1 MSNFI
6 QYLLQS
12 SASLAAFYLVY
23 RFLLRQETFFKLNR
37 VYLLM
42 ATLLSI
48 LLPLLKPDLY
58 TLRTVQPLIYYLDP
72 VIITPDRILH
82 TASLQQFNWLEAA
95 GIVYFTGLIIFGARF
110 ISRCF
115 YMLILVKRNG
125 MIRREGLNLVVMKKS
140 CSPFSF
146 LNFVFLDKDAVRSG
160 DLHTILL
167 HEKEHIRQ
175 LHSMDLILSEIV
187 KMIQWFNPF
196 AWRISRS
203 LKSVHEFLADKGVL
217 RSGVDTVEYRQ
228 ILVTRAIGKEVFA
241 MSNSFNVSLI
251 KTRIIMMTKSRSKNW
266 AGLKVFFALPAVFT
280 VLFFFSS
287 GSLTLL
293 SGQNQAS
300 DKTTGKVQEKKG
312 SPAAD
317 TLHKVKEQ
325 GENDK
330 ALRNSSESK
339 MGANGVY
346 VVVEKMPEFTG
357 GLSEMYKFLMA
368 NIKYPEDAKAKGMQG
383 RVFVNFIVRKDGS
396 ITNAKVIRGFFTSC
410 DAEALRV
417 VKMMPKWV
425 PGVQNGK
432 KVDVE
437 FNLPIKFALDKKKE
451 TKEVPKN

>member
-37 VYLLM
+37 VYLLIS
-42 ATLLSI
+42 TLLSI

-58 TLRTVQPLIYYLDP
+58 TLRSVQPLIYYLDP
-72 VIITPDRILH
+72 VIITPDRILQ
-82 TASLQQFNWLEAA
+82 TASLQQFNWLEVA

-110 ISRCF
+110 ISRF
-115 YMLILVKRNG
+115 IYMLILVKRNG
-125 MIRREGLNLVVMKKS
+125 LIRREGVNLVVMKKS

-146 LNFVFLDKDAVRSG
+146 LNFVFLDEDAVRSG

-175 LHSMDLILSEIV
+175 FHSVDLILSEIV
-187 KMIQWFNPF
+187 KMVQWFNPF

-217 RSGVDTVEYRQ
+217 KSGIETDEYRQ

-241 MSNSFNVSLI
+241 MSNNFNVSLI

-280 VLFFFSS
+280 VLFFFST

-293 SGQNQAS
+293 SGQNQTG
-300 DKTTGKVQEKKG
+300 DKTTGKVQQKK
-312 SPAAD
+312 SVAAAD
-317 TLHKVKEQ
+317 TLHRAKEQ

-330 ALRNSSESK
+330 SLHKSSESK
-339 MGANGVY
+339 MGSNGAY
-346 VVVEKMPEFTG
+346 KVVEKMPSFPG
-357 GLSEMYKFLMA
+357 GESKLIHFLA
-368 NIKYPEDAKAKGMQG
+368 SNIKYPEDAKVKGMQG
-383 RVFVNFIVRKDGS
+383 RVFIQFVVKKDGS
-396 ITNAKVIRGFFTSC
+396 ITNVKIIRGFFLSC
-410 DAEALRV
+410 DEEAIRV
-417 VKMMPKWV
+417 VKLMPKWI
-425 PGVQNGK
+425 PGEQK
-432 KVDVE
+432 REKVDVE
-437 FNLPIKFALDKKKE
+437 FALPIQFKLH
-451 TKEVPKN
+451 